1 MIQFNLL
8 PSVKKEYIKARRTKR
23 LITSISTVA
32 IIASIAVV
40 GVLFSV
46 VQFGQKSHINDLTDD
61 IQQKVAELNQID
73 DLDKILTIQNQLDSL
88 EKLHQG
94 KPESSRLFNYFTQLT
109 PSDATIANLTV
120 DFVEGT
126 ITITGT
132 AKDIATVNKFADT
145 LKFTKYTSQP
155 VAEATAEAAADDNQ
169 TDSASTLEEVAM
181 FSSVLTQVTRSE
193 QDTTYI
199 LETLFDTTVFDNTLD
214 ITLRVPDIVTTRSVL
229 NKPNISQNGLF
240 DDIEEDTLLNPGF
253 GN

>member
-23 LITSISTVA
+23 LITSISAAA
-32 IIASIAVV
+32 IITSIAVV

-46 VQFGQKSHINDLTDD
+46 VQFGQKSHINGLTDD

-88 EKLHQG
+88 ETLHQD

-120 DFVEGT
+120 DFVGGT

-155 VAEATAEAAADDNQ
+155 VTEAA
-169 TDSASTLEEVAM
+169 TDSSQADSAPTLEEVSM
-181 FSSVLTQVTRSE
+181 FSSVLTQVSRSE
-193 QDTTYI
+193 QNTTYI
-199 LETLFDTTVFDNTLD
+199 LETVFDTKVFDNTLD

-229 NKPNISQNGLF
+229 NKPNIGQNGLF
-240 DDIEEDTLLNPGF
+240 DDTDTEIDTLLNPGF